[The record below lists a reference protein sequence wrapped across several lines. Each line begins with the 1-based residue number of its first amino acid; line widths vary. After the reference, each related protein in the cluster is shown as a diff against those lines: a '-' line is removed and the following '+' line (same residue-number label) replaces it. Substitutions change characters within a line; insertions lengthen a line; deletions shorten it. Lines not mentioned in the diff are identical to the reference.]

1 MKRVCSNFDEYKKHS
16 NDLVKWFVEKGCKKN
31 IIRNQIEIIDNLERP
46 TLLKKTNTVR
56 KCVIAFSATY
66 GPTLPEKLLLYHINY

>member
-1 MKRVCSNFDEYKKHS
+1 MIRGKR
-16 NDLVKWFVEKGCKKN
+16 LQKN

-56 KCVIAFSATY
+56 KYVIAFLATY

>member
-1 MKRVCSNFDEYKKHS
+1 MFAQILMNTKSIQMTWL
-16 NDLVKWFVEKGCKKN
+16 NDLWKKD

-56 KCVIAFSATY
+56 KYVIAFSATY